1 MENLFS
7 NTFVLVIVGGLLL
20 ILVVVFILLMS
31 KKKKNIIE
39 EDNSLKSSPIPD
51 LESLNK
57 ESKPCSE
64 QSFNMQLSQSENLSS
79 NSDDFVPLSQLV
91 PEINSNVLP
100 QSQNISSNSFEQKP
114 IENNQ
119 NEEIIIEDDIVE
131 PIIDVVDS
139 EPIIDIVEP
148 ISQDNNVV
156 NVTTLESTVNQNND
170 LFNSMFGQSINNSSN
185 NDNNV
190 NN

>member
-31 KKKKNIIE
+31 KKKKNVIE

-57 ESKPCSE
+57 EIKPFSE

-91 PEINSNVLP
+91 PEINSNEMNMFCAFYV
-100 QSQNISSNSFEQKP
+100 SFVFYL
-114 IENNQ
+114 
-119 NEEIIIEDDIVE
+119 DILFF
-131 PIIDVVDS
+131 
-139 EPIIDIVEP
+139 DIFYFYLNF
-148 ISQDNNVV
+148 SLMCNH
-156 NVTTLESTVNQNND
+156 
-170 LFNSMFGQSINNSSN
+170 
-185 NDNNV
+185 
-190 NN
+190 